1 MTGQLNHLVA
11 LEQIADQ
18 RRAAERHH
26 LAAVAANRAR
36 RERSR
41 RTPALRVAR
50 SLLGQRKRYKL
61 T

>member
-36 RERSR
+36 SR

>member
-1 MTGQLNHLVA
+1 MTSQLNHLVG

-26 LAAVAANRAR
+26 LAGVAAKRTR
-36 RERSR
+36 RERSLR
-41 RTPALRVAR
+41 IPALRVHR